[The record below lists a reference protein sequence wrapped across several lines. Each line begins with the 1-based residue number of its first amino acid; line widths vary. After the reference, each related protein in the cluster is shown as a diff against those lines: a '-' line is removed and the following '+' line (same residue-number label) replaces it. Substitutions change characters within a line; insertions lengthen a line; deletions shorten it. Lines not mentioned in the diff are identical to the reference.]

1 MGLGAFL
8 AWSIPMRMAEVLLG
22 HRRGHR
28 RSSLPLVPGPCP
40 TRPADAIP
48 RTGPLLILLMCM
60 CAHPAIAE
68 TNYSKTIDVPPLRIS
83 FEQLQ
88 NVLDKADSL
97 MKAANGST
105 PISREEMELR
115 KGELRVNMSGYRLDI
130 GGAKIPNTL
139 DTFEYSAWT
148 RDAAPISH
156 LGLSF
161 ADYRRTLSVE
171 GQSPDQV
178 DAVFSALRDELLTLS
193 TFGGY
198 VFRSMLRFFGIP
210 VLAVVL
216 LLLLIAAWSEFPR
229 RIFFAPISLTVALIA
244 GLVLLPIDDF
254 LAGFSVVHGD
264 AAFGVRY
271 GPQISL
277 WGLAVAV
284 IALLMS
290 LRPLFFGTAAKTQ
303 EAPAPKSASGGTRR
317 KQRPL
322 GASD

>member
-1 MGLGAFL
+1 MGLGALL
-8 AWSIPMRMAEVLLG
+8 AWSISLCRAEVLLG

-28 RSSLPLVPGPCP
+28 RSSLPLVPGSCP
-40 TRPADAIP
+40 TRPADAILRP
-48 RTGPLLILLMCM
+48 GPLLILLLCM

-115 KGELRVNMSGYRLDI
+115 KGELRVNMSGYRLDM
-130 GGAKIPNTL
+130 GGAKLPNAL

-148 RDAAPISH
+148 RDPAPISH

-161 ADYRRTLSVE
+161 RDFGRTLSVE

-193 TFGGY
+193 TFGGNA
-198 VFRSMLRFFGIP
+198 FRFMLRFLGIP

-216 LLLLIAAWSEFPR
+216 FLLVVAWSEFRR
-229 RIFFAPISLTVALIA
+229 RILFVPISLTVALIA
-244 GLVLLPIDDF
+244 GLVFLPIDDF

-277 WGLAVAV
+277 WGLAVGV

-290 LRPLFFGTAAKTQ
+290 PILSFFGTTAKTQ
-303 EAPAPKSASGGTRR
+303 EAPPPKSASGGTRR
-317 KQRPL
+317 KRRTP